1 MITLYNL
8 IEQGLV
14 YEGNCV
20 CFNYKGHTFEG
31 IVNAIG
37 VIYKSYVFKEGCQKN
52 EIFKDRLPFESLAN
66 WSDAC
71 IQDICKEY
79 VTRFSSWKRLR
90 HKESGLSMQNL
101 RHMYS
106 QFFLNRVPLTNISIN
121 TLRQY
126 VSVFLKHIENLENEI
141 REWENYSNGFRA
153 LPPRKTLAPVHLQM
167 LKVNYSKFLTDKV
180 ITETEFVSQQ
190 VEDT

>member
-14 YEGNCV
+14 YEGNTI
-20 CFNYKGHTFEG
+20 CFNYKGNSFEG

-37 VIYKSYVFKEGCQKN
+37 VIYKSFVTKDNIKI
-52 EIFKDRLPFESLAN
+52 EIFKDRLPFESLSN
-66 WSDAC
+66 WSDSC

-101 RHMYS
+101 RHMYN
-106 QFFLNRVPLTNISIN
+106 QFFLNRVPLTNISLN

-141 REWENYSNGFRA
+141 QGWENYSDGFSA
-153 LPPRKTLAPVHLQM
+153 LPPQKTVAPVHMKM

-180 ITETEFVSQQ
+180 FTENQFHGQQ
-190 VEDT
+190 S